1 MGDVTDATR
10 EAERIAARGEE
21 IARRLAEVVGGRAGT
36 QAIFG
41 DAVERDGV
49 TVIPVGAVR
58 WGVGGGGG
66 SGGPSSKE
74 GEGAGGGGGMTA
86 TPVGYIEIAG
96 GTAGFRRIGPS
107 VSPGLMLACGV
118 AAMLVLRGLRALVR

>member
-74 GEGAGGGGGMTA
+74 GEGAGGGGGM
-86 TPVGYIEIAG
+86 G
-96 GTAGFRRIGPS
+96 GL
-107 VSPGLMLACGV
+107 PGLGGGAIPPELQDLMNKKK
-118 AAMLVLRGLRALVR
+118 